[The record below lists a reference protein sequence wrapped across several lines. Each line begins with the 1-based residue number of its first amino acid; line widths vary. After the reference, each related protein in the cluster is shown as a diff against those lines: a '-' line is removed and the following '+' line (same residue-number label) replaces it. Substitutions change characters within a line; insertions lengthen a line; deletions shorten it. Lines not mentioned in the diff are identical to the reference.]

1 MTAGKKALSAATGKL
16 VRQMTNPVDE
26 QNHYARLASEARQ
39 ALLALQP
46 EQGKRRGLRSRKLKT
61 MLRHR
66 KHILDKLHQG
76 ELNPEQALVLL
87 MENEKV
93 VGPKTEVTDY
103 LNKVSGALKDL
114 DLKLPEGGSLE

>member
-1 MTAGKKALSAATGKL
+1 
-16 VRQMTNPVDE
+16 MTNQVDE
-26 QNHYARLASEARQ
+26 HNHYARIAGEARQ

-46 EQGKRRGLRSRKLKT
+46 EQGRRRGLRSRKLKT

-66 KHILDKLHQG
+66 KNILDKLHQG

-87 MENEKV
+87 MDNEKV
-93 VGPKTEVTDY
+93 ATPKTEVTDY
-103 LNKVSGALKDL
+103 LNKVSGTLKDL